1 MNRLSKLLL
10 ATSLV
15 VGVSA
20 CGFHLRGL
28 GGPLKAMPFASL
40 AVDGTGAVYNQVLV
54 ELKRDGRVSL
64 PAKGVAADAVLEIAP
79 ESTSKDVLTV
89 NRAGKVSEYQLTLRQ
104 SATLTFRHSDAPV
117 PISVTVRRQMSYSEQ
132 VVLGKEQE
140 EAQLWAGMQ
149 REAANQLV
157 RRLGYVKPPE
167 ADLPATGKTDAPGKP

>member
-1 MNRLSKLLL
+1 MNRMLAWSSAALLTLSL
-10 ATSLV
+10 
-15 VGVSA
+15 GA

-40 AVDGTGAVYNQVLV
+40 SVDGSGAVYNQVLV
-54 ELKRDGRVSL
+54 ELKRDGRVGL
-64 PAKGVAADAVLEIAP
+64 PGKGVAADAVLQMAP

-104 SATLTFRHSDAPV
+104 SATLIFRHSDDPV
-117 PISVTVRRQMSYSEQ
+117 PLNVVVRRQMSYSEQ

-157 RRLGYVKPPE
+157 RRLAYIQRPQ
-167 ADLPATGKTDAPGKP
+167 TDAAAAGPANVTGQP

>member
-1 MNRLSKLLL
+1 MNRMLAWSAAALMTLSL
-10 ATSLV
+10 
-15 VGVSA
+15 GA

-40 AVDGTGAVYNQVLV
+40 SIDGAGPVYNQVLV
-54 ELKRDGRVSL
+54 ELKRDGRISL
-64 PAKGVAADAVLEIAP
+64 PAKGVAADALLVIAP

-104 SATLTFRHSDAPV
+104 NALLTFRQSDAPV
-117 PISVTVRRQMSYSEQ
+117 PVSVTVRRQMSYSEQ

-149 REAANQLV
+149 REAASQLV
-157 RRLGYVKPPE
+157 RRLAYIKPPE
-167 ADLPATGKTDAPGKP
+167 TDLPATGKTDAPGKP